1 MTDFVKKRILTTVK
15 HNNLNISTKDIEQL
29 VGDNFQTLDL
39 AKGDFLLKEGQ
50 YCQHT
55 SLLEQGL
62 FMYYHII
69 DGEEV
74 ALDFAIEGDW
84 ISYIKSVSQNI
95 PSDINI
101 KALEDSK
108 VHMLSMNRM
117 ETLFQAFPKF
127 IQIKMN
133 AMEKS
138 FTEMAVYNLNL
149 NTLTVEEHYQHLVET
164 KKEWLERVPQY
175 YIASYLGVKPQSL
188 SRIRKRISKTKK

>member
-1 MTDFVKKRILTTVK
+1 MTDFIKNTILATVQE
-15 HNNLNISTKDIEQL
+15 NNLHISTEDIDQL
-29 VGDNFQTLDL
+29 VNDNFRTVELS
-39 AKGDFLLKEGQ
+39 KGDFLLKEGQ
-50 YCQHT
+50 YCQHA

-69 DGEEV
+69 DGQEV
-74 ALDFAIEGDW
+74 ALDFAIERDW
-84 ISYIKSVSQNI
+84 ISYIKSVSQGI
-95 PSDINI
+95 PADINI

-108 VHMLSMNRM
+108 VHMLSIDKM
-117 ETLFQAFPKF
+117 EALFQVLPQF

-138 FTEMAVYNLNL
+138 FTEIAAYNVRL
-149 NTLTVEEHYQHLVET
+149 NTLTVEEHYQHLVEN
-164 KKEWLERVPQY
+164 KKEWLNRIPQY